1 MLLLAKVLNFFS
13 EKYDTIRL
21 SQILGSDTMYKL
33 GDLEIHR
40 AIESEV
46 PIFDTFTFFPDATR
60 DVVEANKD
68 WLMPRYIDPKTIE
81 IILCIQ
87 SYIIK
92 TSHHTILVDTCVG
105 NHKSRPA
112 RPSWHMQNAPFIEEL
127 ANVGVHPEE
136 VDFVL
141 CTHLHVDHVGWNT
154 KLVDGRWVPT
164 FPNAKYIFSR
174 NEYELWESRHEN
186 GEAVPVPLVYEDS
199 VLPIVEAGQAIIV
212 EDTHQIDDGMW
223 LEPAPGH
230 TPGHVMLN
238 LKSREE
244 TALMSGDAIHHPI
257 QLIRPEWSSRAC
269 EDPHM
274 SAVSRTKMLERVADT
289 NTLLCPAHFGSP
301 TMGHV
306 ISHPNGGFRYR
317 LINS

>member
-1 MLLLAKVLNFFS
+1 
-13 EKYDTIRL
+13 
-21 SQILGSDTMYKL
+21 MYKL
-33 GDLEIHR
+33 GELEIHR

-46 PIFDTFTFFPDATR
+46 PIFDTFIFFPDATR
-60 DVVEANKD
+60 EVVEANKD

-81 IILCIQ
+81 VILCIQ
-87 SYIIK
+87 SYVIK

-112 RPSWHMQNAPFIEEL
+112 RPSWHMQNSPFIEEL
-127 ANVGVHPEE
+127 ASVGVHPEE

-154 KLVDGRWVPT
+154 KLLDGRWVPT

-174 NEYELWESRHEN
+174 NEFELWAARYEK
-186 GEAVPVPLVYEDS
+186 GETVPVPLVYEDS

-230 TPGHVMLN
+230 TPGHVSVSIESEG
-238 LKSREE
+238 SR
-244 TALMSGDAIHHPI
+244 ALITGDCIHHPV
-257 QLIRPEWSSRAC
+257 QMTRTDWCSSADFDQDQARATRESLLKSCVDSDVLIIG
-269 EDPHM
+269 
-274 SAVSRTKMLERVADT
+274 T
-289 NTLLCPAHFGSP
+289 HFATP
-301 TMGHV
+301 TAGYIKSLGNDSYWLDV
-306 ISHPNGGFRYR
+306 V
-317 LINS
+317 

>member
-1 MLLLAKVLNFFS
+1 
-13 EKYDTIRL
+13 
-21 SQILGSDTMYKL
+21 MYKL
-33 GDLEIHR
+33 GELEIHR

-60 DVVEANKD
+60 EVVEANKD

-81 IILCIQ
+81 VILCIQ
-87 SYIIK
+87 SYVIK

-112 RPSWHMQNAPFIEEL
+112 RPSWHMQNSPFIEEL
-127 ANVGVHPEE
+127 ASVGVHPEE

-154 KLVDGRWVPT
+154 KLLDGRWVPT

-174 NEYELWESRHEN
+174 NEFELWAARYAK
-186 GEAVPVPLVYEDS
+186 GETVPVPLVYEDS

-238 LKSREE
+238 LKSGEE
-244 TALMSGDAIHHPI
+244 TALMSGDVIHHPL

-269 EDPHM
+269 EDPH
-274 SAVSRTKMLERVADT
+274 LF
-289 NTLLCPAHFGSP
+289 C
-301 TMGHV
+301 
-306 ISHPNGGFRYR
+306 
-317 LINS
+317 

>member
-1 MLLLAKVLNFFS
+1 
-13 EKYDTIRL
+13 
-21 SQILGSDTMYKL
+21 MYKL
-33 GDLEIHR
+33 GELEIHR
-40 AIESEV
+40 AIESEG

-60 DVVEANKD
+60 EVVEANKD

-81 IILCIQ
+81 VILCIQ
-87 SYIIK
+87 SYVIK

-112 RPSWHMQNAPFIEEL
+112 RPSWHMQNSPFIEEL
-127 ANVGVHPEE
+127 ASVGVHPEE

-154 KLVDGRWVPT
+154 KLLDGRWVPT

-174 NEYELWESRHEN
+174 NEFELWAARYEK
-186 GEAVPVPLVYEDS
+186 GETVPVPLVYEDS

-238 LKSREE
+238 LKSGEE
-244 TALMSGDAIHHPI
+244 TALMSGDVIHHPL

-269 EDPHM
+269 EDPHL

-306 ISHPNGGFRYR
+306 ISHATDGFRYR
-317 LINS
+317 LIDK

>member
-1 MLLLAKVLNFFS
+1 
-13 EKYDTIRL
+13 
-21 SQILGSDTMYKL
+21 MYKL
-33 GDLEIHR
+33 GELEIHR

-60 DVVEANKD
+60 EVVEANKD

-81 IILCIQ
+81 VILCIQ
-87 SYIIK
+87 SYVIK

-112 RPSWHMQNAPFIEEL
+112 RPSWHMQNSPFIEEL
-127 ANVGVHPEE
+127 ASVGVHPEE

-154 KLVDGRWVPT
+154 KLLDGRWVPT

-174 NEYELWESRHEN
+174 NEFELWAARYEK
-186 GEAVPVPLVYEDS
+186 GETVPVPLVYEDS

-230 TPGHVMLN
+230 TPGHVMHN
-238 LKSREE
+238 LKSGEE
-244 TALMSGDAIHHPI
+244 TALMSGDVIHHPL

-269 EDPHM
+269 EDPHL

-306 ISHPNGGFRYR
+306 ISHATDGFRYR
-317 LINS
+317 LIDK

>member
-1 MLLLAKVLNFFS
+1 
-13 EKYDTIRL
+13 
-21 SQILGSDTMYKL
+21 MYKL
-33 GDLEIHR
+33 GELEIHR

-46 PIFDTFTFFPDATR
+46 PIFDTFSFFPDATKE
-60 DVVEANKD
+60 VVEANKD

-81 IILCIQ
+81 VILCIQ
-87 SYIIK
+87 SYVIK
-92 TSHHTILVDTCVG
+92 TLHHTILVDTCVG

-112 RPSWHMQNAPFIEEL
+112 RPSWHMQNSPFIEEL
-127 ANVGVHPEE
+127 AGVGVQPEE

-154 KLVDGRWVPT
+154 KLLDGRWVPT

-174 NEYELWESRHEN
+174 NEFELWAARYEK
-186 GEAVPVPLVYEDS
+186 GETVPVPLVYEDS

-238 LKSREE
+238 LKSGEE
-244 TALMSGDAIHHPI
+244 TALMSGDVIHHPL
-257 QLIRPEWSSRAC
+257 QLIRPDWSSRAC
-269 EDPHM
+269 EDPHL

-306 ISHPNGGFRYR
+306 ISHATDGFRYR
-317 LINS
+317 LIEK

>member
-1 MLLLAKVLNFFS
+1 
-13 EKYDTIRL
+13 
-21 SQILGSDTMYKL
+21 MYKL
-33 GDLEIHR
+33 GELEIHR

-60 DVVEANKD
+60 EVVEANKD
-68 WLMPRYIDPKTIE
+68 WLMPRYIDPETIE
-81 IILCIQ
+81 VILCIQ
-87 SYIIK
+87 SYVIK

-127 ANVGVHPEE
+127 ASVGVHPEE

-154 KLVDGRWVPT
+154 KLLDGRWVPT

-174 NEYELWESRHEN
+174 NEFELWAARYEK
-186 GEAVPVPLVYEDS
+186 GETVPVPLVYEDS

-238 LKSREE
+238 LKSGEE
-244 TALMSGDAIHHPI
+244 TALMSGDVIHHPL
-257 QLIRPEWSSRAC
+257 QLIRPQWSSRAC
-269 EDPHM
+269 EDPHL

-306 ISHPNGGFRYR
+306 ISHATDGFRYR
-317 LINS
+317 LIGK

>member
-1 MLLLAKVLNFFS
+1 
-13 EKYDTIRL
+13 
-21 SQILGSDTMYKL
+21 MYKL
-33 GDLEIHR
+33 GELEIHR

-60 DVVEANKD
+60 EVVEANKD

-81 IILCIQ
+81 VILCIQ
-87 SYIIK
+87 SYVIK

-112 RPSWHMQNAPFIEEL
+112 RPSWHMQNSPFIEEL
-127 ANVGVHPEE
+127 ASVGVRPEE

-154 KLVDGRWVPT
+154 KLLDGRWVPT

-174 NEYELWESRHEN
+174 NEFELWAARYEK
-186 GEAVPVPLVYEDS
+186 GETVPVPLVYEDS

-238 LKSREE
+238 LKSGEE
-244 TALMSGDAIHHPI
+244 TALMSGDVIHHPL

-269 EDPHM
+269 EDPHL
-274 SAVSRTKMLERVADT
+274 SAVSRTKMLERDADT

-306 ISHPNGGFRYR
+306 ISHATYGFRYR
-317 LINS
+317 LIDK

>member
-1 MLLLAKVLNFFS
+1 
-13 EKYDTIRL
+13 
-21 SQILGSDTMYKL
+21 MYKL
-33 GDLEIHR
+33 GELEIHR

-60 DVVEANKD
+60 EVVEANKD

-81 IILCIQ
+81 VILCIQ
-87 SYIIK
+87 SYVIK

-112 RPSWHMQNAPFIEEL
+112 RPSWHMQNSPFIEEL
-127 ANVGVHPEE
+127 ASVGVHPEE

-154 KLVDGRWVPT
+154 KLLDGRWVPT

-174 NEYELWESRHEN
+174 NEFELWAARYEK
-186 GEAVPVPLVYEDS
+186 GETVPVPLVYEDS

-238 LKSREE
+238 LKSGEE
-244 TALMSGDAIHHPI
+244 TALMSGDVIHHPL

-269 EDPHM
+269 ENPHL

-306 ISHPNGGFRYR
+306 ISHAIDGFRYR
-317 LINS
+317 LIDE

>member
-1 MLLLAKVLNFFS
+1 
-13 EKYDTIRL
+13 
-21 SQILGSDTMYKL
+21 MYKL
-33 GDLEIHR
+33 GELEIHR

-46 PIFDTFTFFPDATR
+46 PIFDTFSFFPDATKE
-60 DVVEANKD
+60 VVEANKD

-81 IILCIQ
+81 VILCIQ
-87 SYIIK
+87 SYVIK

-112 RPSWHMQNAPFIEEL
+112 RPSWHMQNSPFIEEL
-127 ANVGVHPEE
+127 AGVGVHPEE

-154 KLVDGRWVPT
+154 KLLDGRWVPT

-174 NEYELWESRHEN
+174 NEFELWAARYEK
-186 GEAVPVPLVYEDS
+186 GETVPVPLVYEDS

-238 LKSREE
+238 LKSGEE
-244 TALMSGDAIHHPI
+244 TALMSGDVIHHPL
-257 QLIRPEWSSRAC
+257 QLIRPDWSSRAC
-269 EDPHM
+269 EDPHL
-274 SAVSRTKMLERVADT
+274 SAVSRTKMLESVADT

-306 ISHPNGGFRYR
+306 ISHATDGFRYR
-317 LINS
+317 LIEK

>member
-1 MLLLAKVLNFFS
+1 
-13 EKYDTIRL
+13 
-21 SQILGSDTMYKL
+21 MYKL
-33 GDLEIHR
+33 GELEIHR

-60 DVVEANKD
+60 EVVEANKD

-81 IILCIQ
+81 VILCIQ
-87 SYIIK
+87 SYVIK

-112 RPSWHMQNAPFIEEL
+112 RPSWHMQNSPFIEEL
-127 ANVGVHPEE
+127 GSVGVRPEE

-154 KLVDGRWVPT
+154 KLLDGRWVPT

-174 NEYELWESRHEN
+174 NEFELWAARYEK
-186 GEAVPVPLVYEDS
+186 GETVPVPLVYEDS

-238 LKSREE
+238 LKSGEE
-244 TALMSGDAIHHPI
+244 TALMSGDVIHHPL

-269 EDPHM
+269 EDPHL

-301 TMGHV
+301 TIGHV
-306 ISHPNGGFRYR
+306 ISHATDGFRYR
-317 LINS
+317 LIDE

>member
-1 MLLLAKVLNFFS
+1 
-13 EKYDTIRL
+13 
-21 SQILGSDTMYKL
+21 MYKL
-33 GDLEIHR
+33 GELEIHR

-46 PIFDTFTFFPDATR
+46 PIFDTFSFFPDATKE
-60 DVVEANKD
+60 VVEANKD

-81 IILCIQ
+81 VILCIQ
-87 SYIIK
+87 SYVIK
-92 TSHHTILVDTCVG
+92 TLHHTILVDTCVG

-112 RPSWHMQNAPFIEEL
+112 RPSWHMQNSPFIEEL
-127 ANVGVHPEE
+127 AGVGVQPEE

-154 KLVDGRWVPT
+154 KLLDGRWVPT

-174 NEYELWESRHEN
+174 NEFELWAARYEK
-186 GEAVPVPLVYEDS
+186 GETVPVPLVYEDS

-238 LKSREE
+238 LKSGEE
-244 TALMSGDAIHHPI
+244 RALMSGDVIHHPL
-257 QLIRPEWSSRAC
+257 QLIRPDWSSRAC
-269 EDPHM
+269 EDPHL
-274 SAVSRTKMLERVADT
+274 SAVSRTKMLERIADT

-306 ISHPNGGFRYR
+306 ISHATDGFRYR
-317 LINS
+317 LIEK

>member
-1 MLLLAKVLNFFS
+1 
-13 EKYDTIRL
+13 
-21 SQILGSDTMYKL
+21 MYKL
-33 GDLEIHR
+33 GELEIHR

-60 DVVEANKD
+60 EVVESNKD

-81 IILCIQ
+81 VILCIQ
-87 SYIIK
+87 SYVIK

-112 RPSWHMQNAPFIEEL
+112 RPSWHMQNSPFIEEL
-127 ANVGVHPEE
+127 ASVGVHPEE

-154 KLVDGRWVPT
+154 KLLDGRWVPT

-174 NEYELWESRHEN
+174 NEFELWAARYEK
-186 GEAVPVPLVYEDS
+186 GETVPVPLVYEDS

-238 LKSREE
+238 LKSGGE
-244 TALMSGDAIHHPI
+244 TALMSGDVIHHPL
-257 QLIRPEWSSRAC
+257 QLIRPEWSSRA
-269 EDPHM
+269 
-274 SAVSRTKMLERVADT
+274 
-289 NTLLCPAHFGSP
+289 
-301 TMGHV
+301 
-306 ISHPNGGFRYR
+306 
-317 LINS
+317 

>member
-1 MLLLAKVLNFFS
+1 
-13 EKYDTIRL
+13 
-21 SQILGSDTMYKL
+21 MYKL
-33 GDLEIHR
+33 GELEIHR

-60 DVVEANKD
+60 EVVEANKD

-81 IILCIQ
+81 VILCIQ
-87 SYIIK
+87 SYVIK

-112 RPSWHMQNAPFIEEL
+112 RPSWHMQNSPFIEEL
-127 ANVGVHPEE
+127 ASVGVHPEE

-141 CTHLHVDHVGWNT
+141 FTNLHVDHVGWNT
-154 KLVDGRWVPT
+154 KLLDGRWVPT

-174 NEYELWESRHEN
+174 NEFELWAARYEK
-186 GEAVPVPLVYEDS
+186 GETVPVPLVYEDS

-238 LKSREE
+238 LKSGEE
-244 TALMSGDAIHHPI
+244 TALMSGDVIHHPL

-269 EDPHM
+269 EDPHL

-306 ISHPNGGFRYR
+306 ISHATDGFRYR
-317 LINS
+317 LIDK

>member
-1 MLLLAKVLNFFS
+1 
-13 EKYDTIRL
+13 
-21 SQILGSDTMYKL
+21 MYKL
-33 GDLEIHR
+33 GELEIHR

-60 DVVEANKD
+60 EVVEANKD

-81 IILCIQ
+81 VILCIQ
-87 SYIIK
+87 SYVIK

-112 RPSWHMQNAPFIEEL
+112 RPSWHMQNSPFIEEL
-127 ANVGVHPEE
+127 ASVGVHPEE

-154 KLVDGRWVPT
+154 KLLDGRWVPT

-174 NEYELWESRHEN
+174 NESELWAARYEK
-186 GEAVPVPLVYEDS
+186 GETVPVPLVYEDS

-238 LKSREE
+238 LKSGEE
-244 TALMSGDAIHHPI
+244 TALMSGDVIHHPL

-269 EDPHM
+269 EDPHL

-306 ISHPNGGFRYR
+306 ISHATDGFRYR
-317 LINS
+317 LIDE

>member
-1 MLLLAKVLNFFS
+1 
-13 EKYDTIRL
+13 
-21 SQILGSDTMYKL
+21 MYKL
-33 GDLEIHR
+33 GELEIHR

-60 DVVEANKD
+60 EVVEANKD

-81 IILCIQ
+81 VILCIQ
-87 SYIIK
+87 SYVIK

-112 RPSWHMQNAPFIEEL
+112 RPCWHMQNSPFIEEL
-127 ANVGVHPEE
+127 GSVGVRPEE

-154 KLVDGRWVPT
+154 KLLDGRWVPT

-174 NEYELWESRHEN
+174 NEFELWAARYEK
-186 GEAVPVPLVYEDS
+186 GETVPVPLVYEDS

-238 LKSREE
+238 LKSGEE
-244 TALMSGDAIHHPI
+244 TALMSGDVIHHPL

-269 EDPHM
+269 EDPHL

-306 ISHPNGGFRYR
+306 ISHATDGFRYR
-317 LINS
+317 LIDE

>member
-1 MLLLAKVLNFFS
+1 
-13 EKYDTIRL
+13 
-21 SQILGSDTMYKL
+21 MYKL

-68 WLMPRYIDPKTIE
+68 WLMPRYIDPNTIE

-306 ISHPNGGFRYR
+306 ISHPNGGFRFR

>member
-1 MLLLAKVLNFFS
+1 
-13 EKYDTIRL
+13 
-21 SQILGSDTMYKL
+21 MYKL
-33 GDLEIHR
+33 GELEIHR

-46 PIFDTFTFFPDATR
+46 PIFDTFTFFPNATR
-60 DVVEANKD
+60 EVVEANKD

-81 IILCIQ
+81 VILCIQ
-87 SYIIK
+87 SYVIK

-112 RPSWHMQNAPFIEEL
+112 RPSWHMQNSPFIEEL
-127 ANVGVHPEE
+127 ASVGVHPEE

-154 KLVDGRWVPT
+154 KLLDGRWVPT

-174 NEYELWESRHEN
+174 NEFELWAARYEK
-186 GEAVPVPLVYEDS
+186 GETVPVPLVYEDS

-238 LKSREE
+238 LKSGEE
-244 TALMSGDAIHHPI
+244 TALMSGDVIHHPL
-257 QLIRPEWSSRAC
+257 QLIRPQWSSRAC
-269 EDPHM
+269 EDPHL

-306 ISHPNGGFRYR
+306 ISHATDGFRYR
-317 LINS
+317 LIEK

>member
-1 MLLLAKVLNFFS
+1 
-13 EKYDTIRL
+13 
-21 SQILGSDTMYKL
+21 MYKL

-174 NEYELWESRHEN
+174 NEYELWESRHEH

>member
-1 MLLLAKVLNFFS
+1 
-13 EKYDTIRL
+13 
-21 SQILGSDTMYKL
+21 MYKL

>member
-1 MLLLAKVLNFFS
+1 
-13 EKYDTIRL
+13 
-21 SQILGSDTMYKL
+21 MYKL
-33 GDLEIHR
+33 GELEIHR

-60 DVVEANKD
+60 EVVEANKD

-81 IILCIQ
+81 VILCIQ
-87 SYIIK
+87 SYVIK
-92 TSHHTILVDTCVG
+92 TSHPTILVDTCVG
-105 NHKSRPA
+105 NPKSRPA
-112 RPSWHMQNAPFIEEL
+112 RPSWHMQNSPFIEEL
-127 ANVGVHPEE
+127 ASVGVHPEE

-154 KLVDGRWVPT
+154 KLLDGRWVPT

-174 NEYELWESRHEN
+174 NEFELWAARYEK
-186 GEAVPVPLVYEDS
+186 GETVPVPLVYEDS

-238 LKSREE
+238 LKSGEE
-244 TALMSGDAIHHPI
+244 TALMSGDVIHHPL

-269 EDPHM
+269 EDPHL

-306 ISHPNGGFRYR
+306 ISHATDGFRYR
-317 LINS
+317 LIDK

>member
-1 MLLLAKVLNFFS
+1 
-13 EKYDTIRL
+13 
-21 SQILGSDTMYKL
+21 MYKL
-33 GDLEIHR
+33 GELEIHR

-60 DVVEANKD
+60 EVVEANKD

-81 IILCIQ
+81 VILCIQ
-87 SYIIK
+87 SYVIK

-112 RPSWHMQNAPFIEEL
+112 RPSWHMQNSPFIEEL
-127 ANVGVHPEE
+127 GSVGVRPEE

-141 CTHLHVDHVGWNT
+141 CTHLHVDNVGWNT
-154 KLVDGRWVPT
+154 KLLDGRWVPT

-174 NEYELWESRHEN
+174 NEFELWAARYEK
-186 GEAVPVPLVYEDS
+186 GETVPVPLVYEDS

-238 LKSREE
+238 LKSGEE
-244 TALMSGDAIHHPI
+244 TALMSGDVIHHPL

-269 EDPHM
+269 EDPHL

-306 ISHPNGGFRYR
+306 ISHATDGFRYR
-317 LINS
+317 LIDE

>member
-1 MLLLAKVLNFFS
+1 
-13 EKYDTIRL
+13 
-21 SQILGSDTMYKL
+21 MYKL
-33 GDLEIHR
+33 GELEIHR

-46 PIFDTFTFFPDATR
+46 PIFDTFSFFPDATKE
-60 DVVEANKD
+60 VVEANKD

-81 IILCIQ
+81 VILCIQ
-87 SYIIK
+87 SYVIK
-92 TSHHTILVDTCVG
+92 TLHHTILVDTCVG

-112 RPSWHMQNAPFIEEL
+112 RPSWHMQNSPFIEEL
-127 ANVGVHPEE
+127 AGVGVQPEE

-154 KLVDGRWVPT
+154 KLLDGRWVPT

-174 NEYELWESRHEN
+174 NEFELWAARYEK
-186 GEAVPVPLVYEDS
+186 GETVPVPLVYEDS

-238 LKSREE
+238 LKSGEE
-244 TALMSGDAIHHPI
+244 RALMSGDVIHHPL
-257 QLIRPEWSSRAC
+257 QLIRPDWSSRAC
-269 EDPHM
+269 EDPHL
-274 SAVSRTKMLERVADT
+274 SAVSRTKMLESVADT

-306 ISHPNGGFRYR
+306 ISHATDGFRYR
-317 LINS
+317 LIEK

>member
-1 MLLLAKVLNFFS
+1 
-13 EKYDTIRL
+13 
-21 SQILGSDTMYKL
+21 MYKL
-33 GDLEIHR
+33 GELEIHR

-46 PIFDTFTFFPDATR
+46 PIFDTFTFFPHATR
-60 DVVEANKD
+60 EVVEANKD

-81 IILCIQ
+81 VILCIQ
-87 SYIIK
+87 SYVIK

-112 RPSWHMQNAPFIEEL
+112 RPSWHMQNSPFIEEL
-127 ANVGVHPEE
+127 GSVGVRPEE

-154 KLVDGRWVPT
+154 KLLDGRWVPT

-174 NEYELWESRHEN
+174 NEFELWAARYEK
-186 GEAVPVPLVYEDS
+186 GETVPVPLVYEDS

-238 LKSREE
+238 LKSGEE
-244 TALMSGDAIHHPI
+244 TALMSGDVIHHPL

-269 EDPHM
+269 EDPHL

-306 ISHPNGGFRYR
+306 ISHATDGFRYR
-317 LINS
+317 LIDE

>member
-1 MLLLAKVLNFFS
+1 
-13 EKYDTIRL
+13 
-21 SQILGSDTMYKL
+21 MYKL
-33 GDLEIHR
+33 GEVEIHR

-60 DVVEANKD
+60 EVVEANKD

-81 IILCIQ
+81 VILCIQ
-87 SYIIK
+87 SYVIK

-112 RPSWHMQNAPFIEEL
+112 RPSWHMQNSPFIEEL
-127 ANVGVHPEE
+127 GSVGVHPEE

-154 KLVDGRWVPT
+154 KLLDGRWVPT

-174 NEYELWESRHEN
+174 NEFELWAARYEK
-186 GEAVPVPLVYEDS
+186 GETVPVPLVYEDS

-238 LKSREE
+238 LKSGEE
-244 TALMSGDAIHHPI
+244 TALMSGDVIHHPL

-269 EDPHM
+269 EDPHL

-306 ISHPNGGFRYR
+306 ISHATDGFRYR
-317 LINS
+317 LIDK

>member
-1 MLLLAKVLNFFS
+1 
-13 EKYDTIRL
+13 
-21 SQILGSDTMYKL
+21 MYKL
-33 GDLEIHR
+33 GELEIHR

-60 DVVEANKD
+60 EVVEANKD

-81 IILCIQ
+81 VILCIQ
-87 SYIIK
+87 SYVIK

-112 RPSWHMQNAPFIEEL
+112 RPSWHMQNSPFIEEL
-127 ANVGVHPEE
+127 GSVGVHPEE

-154 KLVDGRWVPT
+154 KLLDGRWVPT

-174 NEYELWESRHEN
+174 NEFELWAARYEK
-186 GEAVPVPLVYEDS
+186 GETVPVPLVYEDS

-238 LKSREE
+238 LKSGEE
-244 TALMSGDAIHHPI
+244 TALMSGDVIHHPL

-269 EDPHM
+269 EDPHL

-301 TMGHV
+301 TIGHV
-306 ISHPNGGFRYR
+306 ISHATDGFRYR
-317 LINS
+317 LIDE

>member
-1 MLLLAKVLNFFS
+1 
-13 EKYDTIRL
+13 
-21 SQILGSDTMYKL
+21 MYKL
-33 GDLEIHR
+33 GELEIHR

-60 DVVEANKD
+60 EVVEANKY

-81 IILCIQ
+81 VILCIQ
-87 SYIIK
+87 SYVIK

-112 RPSWHMQNAPFIEEL
+112 RPSWHMQNSPFIEEL
-127 ANVGVHPEE
+127 ASVGVHPEE

-154 KLVDGRWVPT
+154 KLLDGRWVPT

-174 NEYELWESRHEN
+174 NEFELWAARYEK
-186 GEAVPVPLVYEDS
+186 GETVPVPLVYEDS

-238 LKSREE
+238 LKSGEE
-244 TALMSGDAIHHPI
+244 TALMSGDVIHHPL

-269 EDPHM
+269 EDPHL

-306 ISHPNGGFRYR
+306 ISHATDGFRYR
-317 LINS
+317 LIDK